1 MKNLIKVLFLLFLFN
16 GVASAEV
23 TLDGENQNI
32 ELLGVPFLE
41 DKKGKLTLEEVQS
54 KEFSVQEKKI
64 ASFGFT
70 SSVYWFKV
78 SVLSTKSARSYKWWL
93 DVGYPLLDEVDL
105 YICDENNELQT
116 LKKSGKSRPF
126 KERELN
132 DRHFIFQLDT
142 LEKQTLYLRVKT
154 QSSMQVPMSIL
165 SSEEL
170 VSDMQY
176 LLILSGVYYGIFLLI
191 FFYNLVS
198 FIYTRSRKYFLYLI
212 FISSFILYQLALDGI
227 GLQYFWSEF
236 EWMISHG
243 SATMMGI
250 TTIAVI
256 MFTREFL
263 RTGKF
268 SPRVDRALLA
278 ILVAMS
284 FVTFAALF
292 RPYGEVILFIAT
304 VALIL
309 PPLLLAS
316 GIIAYRNNFFP
327 ARFYIAGWGSFLGGT
342 VLFAMNKFSWIS
354 GFEFLSYAQ
363 QVGSALEMIFLS
375 WALADS
381 QKQAE
386 DKYVKKLSGLNVLLR
401 KRVDKTLAQMRQNDQ
416 VLIEK
421 SRLAAMGEM
430 IEQIAHQWRQPLHA
444 LSLLNQD
451 LYFKVQLKTVTQEDY
466 EKIHDR
472 MNEQLQYMSQT
483 IDDFRNFSKPN
494 KEKETFYIEEVIES
508 ALNLNEGSLKYAKI
522 NASLL
527 SENEHAVFGMRHEIM
542 QVCMN
547 LIKNVQDVVLERK
560 IQEPWLKFNISEK
573 DDLIEICVED
583 NAQGISEDKIEH
595 VFEPYFSTKS
605 IVEGTGIGLYMSKEI
620 IEKSF
625 LGTIQVQNSEH
636 GALFTIVLPKSK
648 SEVSL
653 D

>member
-16 GVASAEV
+16 GVTSADVILESK
-23 TLDGENQNI
+23 NQNI

-41 DKKGKLTLEEVQS
+41 DKEGRLTL
-54 KEFSVQEKKI
+54 KEAQNKQFSVQEEKI

-70 SSVYWFKV
+70 SSVYWFKI
-78 SVLSTKSARSYKWWL
+78 SLTSRENARAYKWWL
-93 DVGYPLLDEVDL
+93 DIGYPLLDEIDL
-105 YICDENNELQT
+105 YICDDKDELIVH
-116 LKKSGKSRPF
+116 KKSGKARPF
-126 KERELN
+126 SERELN
-132 DRHFIFQLDT
+132 DRHFIFQIDT

-170 VSDMQY
+170 FVDMQY
-176 LLILSGVYYGIFLLI
+176 LLILSGVYYGIFILI

-198 FIYTRSRKYFLYLI
+198 FIYTRSRKYFLYLV

-227 GLQYFWSEF
+227 GLQYFWSKC

-256 MFTREFL
+256 MFSREFL
-263 RTGKF
+263 KTKMF
-268 SPRVDRALLA
+268 SPRIDRALFV
-278 ILVAMS
+278 ILIGMS
-284 FVTFAALF
+284 LVTFAALF
-292 RPYGEVILFIAT
+292 RPYGEIILFIAT
-304 VALIL
+304 MALIL
-309 PPLLLAS
+309 PPLLLTA
-316 GIIAYRNNFFP
+316 GIVAYRNDFSP
-327 ARFYIAGWGSFLGGT
+327 ARFYIAGWGSFLGGS

-386 DKYVKKLSGLNVLLR
+386 DEYLKKLNGLNILLQD
-401 KRVDKTLAQMRQNDQ
+401 KVDASLTQMRQNDQ

-444 LSLLNQD
+444 LALLNQD
-451 LYFKVQLKTVTQEDY
+451 LYFKVQLKTVNQEDY

-508 ALNLNEGSLKYAKI
+508 ALNLSEGSLKYAKI
-522 NASLL
+522 KASLL

-560 IQEPWLKFNISEK
+560 IQDAWLKFIIKEK
-573 DDLIEICVED
+573 DDMLEISVED
-583 NAQGISEDKIEH
+583 NAQGISEDKIDH
-595 VFEPYFSTKS
+595 VFKPYFSTKS
-605 IVEGTGIGLYMSKEI
+605 IVEGSGIGLYMSKEI

-625 LGTIQVQNSEH
+625 LGTLHVQNSEN

-648 SEVSL
+648 PEVSL

>member
-1 MKNLIKVLFLLFLFN
+1 MKNLIKVLFSLFLLTVSVFSD
-16 GVASAEV
+16 VVLES
-23 TLDGENQNI
+23 ENQNI
-32 ELLGVPFLE
+32 ELLGVPYLE
-41 DKKGKLTLEEVQS
+41 DKEGRLALKEVQG
-54 KEFSVQEKKI
+54 KQFSVQDNKI

-78 SVLSTKSARSYKWWL
+78 PLASRESAGAYKWWL
-93 DVGYPLLDEVDL
+93 DVGYPLLDEIDL
-105 YICDENNELQT
+105 YICDDKGEL
-116 LKKSGKSRPF
+116 LVHKKSGKARPF
-126 KERELN
+126 SERELN
-132 DRHFIFQLDT
+132 DRHFIFQIDT

-170 VSDMQY
+170 FIDMQY
-176 LLILSGVYYGIFLLI
+176 LLILSGIYYGIFILI

-198 FIYTRSRKYFLYLI
+198 FIYTRSRKYLLYLV

-227 GLQYFWSEF
+227 GLQYFWSECK
-236 EWMISHG
+236 WMISHG

-256 MFTREFL
+256 MFSREFL
-263 RTGKF
+263 KTKRF
-268 SPRVDRALLA
+268 SPRIDRALFV
-278 ILVAMS
+278 ILVGMS
-284 FVTFAALF
+284 LVTSAALF
-292 RPYGEVILFIAT
+292 RPYGEIILFIAT

-309 PPLLLAS
+309 PPLLLTA
-316 GIIAYRNNFFP
+316 GIIAYRNDFSP
-327 ARFYIAGWGSFLGGT
+327 ARFYIAGWGSFLGGS

-386 DKYVKKLSGLNVLLR
+386 DEYLKKLSGLNVLLQD
-401 KRVDKTLAQMRQNDQ
+401 KVDASLTQMRQNDQ

-444 LSLLNQD
+444 LALLNQD
-451 LYFKVQLKTVTQEDY
+451 LYFKVQLKTVNQEDY

-494 KEKETFYIEEVIES
+494 KEEEIFYIEEVIES
-508 ALNLNEGSLKYAKI
+508 ALNLSAGSLKYAKI
-522 NASLL
+522 KASLV
-527 SENEHAVFGMRHEIM
+527 SENEHEVFGMRHEIM

-547 LIKNVQDVVLERK
+547 LIKNAQDVVLERK
-560 IQEPWLKFNISEK
+560 IQDAWLKFTVKEK
-573 DDLIEICVED
+573 EDMIEISVED
-583 NAQGISEDKIEH
+583 NAQGISKDKIDH

-605 IVEGTGIGLYMSKEI
+605 IVEGSGIGLYMSKEI

-625 LGTIQVQNSEH
+625 LGTIDVQNSGN

-648 SEVSL
+648 PEVSL